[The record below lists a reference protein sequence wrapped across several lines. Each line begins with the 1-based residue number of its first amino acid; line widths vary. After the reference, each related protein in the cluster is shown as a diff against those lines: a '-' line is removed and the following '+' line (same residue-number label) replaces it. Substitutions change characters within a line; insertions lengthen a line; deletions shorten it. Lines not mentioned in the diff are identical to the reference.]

1 VARADQVAAV
11 LVAAHDLPRHPQ
23 PPAVLGVCVP
33 NIPSVH
39 LTPSFGTHGR
49 EAVPSFFNSFDGP
62 ADLAKRSGGILRAE
76 FSRSMILVGT
86 GPLVAAANRQDTH
99 HVASI
104 TPLAAARPPQ
114 LVPGLVIAEVCCLL
128 ERDAGAAVEAE
139 FLRSFATG
147 FLTVAD
153 LTVADLTR
161 SAELVEQFADLPLG
175 GIGPC
180 LVALAERLP
189 RCPPSR
195 PMPTKPRRRRQGASL
210 ERAGQTAMDG
220 HRFGPRFNS
229 RPLRGSVAG
238 LGA

>member
-1 VARADQVAAV
+1 M
-11 LVAAHDLPRHPQ
+11 LF
-23 PPAVLGVCVP
+23 
-33 NIPSVH
+33 
-39 LTPSFGTHGR
+39 T
-49 EAVPSFFNSFDGP
+49 
-62 ADLAKRSGGILRAE
+62 
-76 FSRSMILVGT
+76 
-86 GPLVAAANRQDTH
+86 
-99 HVASI
+99 

-175 GIGPC
+175 GIDPC

-195 PMPTKPRRRRQGASL
+195 PMPTEPRRRQGASL

-220 HRFGPRFNS
+220 HMFGPRFNS